1 MTRVRVVLGTFG
13 FDQHEV
19 GARLV
24 ASYLRDAGV
33 EVVYVGRF
41 NLPDRLL
48 ATALDEDA
56 QVIAVSCHS
65 WEYLA
70 YAPELVDL
78 IAASDAP
85 ELRLVIGGSVITPD
99 DAARLREQGV
109 AAVLGS
115 GATRDEVVGA
125 VLAAAGA

>member
-78 IAASDAP
+78 IAASEAP

>member
-24 ASYLRDAGV
+24 ASYLRDAGA

-70 YAPELVDL
+70 YAPELVAL
-78 IAASDAP
+78 IAASEAP
-85 ELRLVIGGSVITPD
+85 DLRLVIGGSVITPD

-115 GATRDEVVGA
+115 GATRDEVVDA